1 MMRAVQRCVGS
12 DVIYTERRGQSQ
24 KPEEIY
30 QLIEELVPAGDHLA
44 PAASE
49 SSAFAHSL
57 IKFLSS
63 SCLNAAALHVCS
75 LSAECACGSCLKSVT
90 SVSIVFKKTAPLATA
105 HGIFSLD

>member
-1 MMRAVQRCVGS
+1 MMHGVQRCVGS
-12 DVIYTERRGQSQ
+12 DVIYTERRGQSL

-57 IKFLSS
+57 IKFCKQQLPECCSIACLQSFSQMCVRQLSQI
-63 SCLNAAALHVCS
+63 CDICVHRL
-75 LSAECACGSCLKSVT
+75 
-90 SVSIVFKKTAPLATA
+90 
-105 HGIFSLD
+105 